1 MRPRRL
7 TDIQFDLLDLF
18 ERVARQGSIAA
29 AARDLGFSA
38 STATRK
44 LIALEDALGARLFNR
59 STRKLSLTEAGVLA
73 LNWAQASLISLD
85 EAAEDLAAVTGEP
98 SGKIR
103 LAAPHFGMST
113 YLPPVLSEF
122 ARAYPGISLDITA
135 TDELVNLIDDKIDV
149 AIRYGTLPDTRN
161 VAVRLAEFDRIVC
174 ASPRYI
180 EAHGKPEQLSD
191 LARHFCI
198 QHRQTDSS
206 TWAFRKDGQLVY
218 QPISARFQINN
229 TFSIELLALAGGG
242 IARLPTI
249 TFEKSIAEGKLVRLL
264 PEYECVEESGDKPS
278 IWIVHAGRDL
288 PYRVRLL
295 VDHLKASVPG
305 ARLKL
310 YEAKTTATVA

>member
-1 MRPRRL
+1 MRPTRL
-7 TDIQFDLLDLF
+7 TDIQFDGLQLF
-18 ERVARQGSIAA
+18 ERVARAGSIAA
-29 AARDLGFSA
+29 AARDLGITA

-44 LIALEDALGARLFNR
+44 LMALERALGARLFNR
-59 STRKLSLTEAGVLA
+59 STRNLNLTEAGVRALA
-73 LNWAQASLISLD
+73 WAQTSLIALD
-85 EAAEDLAAVTGEP
+85 EAADDLAAVTGEP

-113 YLPPVLSEF
+113 YLPPVLSAF

-135 TDELVNLIDDKIDV
+135 TDELINLIDDKIDV

-161 VAVRLAEFDRIVC
+161 VAVRLTEFDRIVC
-174 ASPRYI
+174 ASPAYI
-180 EAHGKPEQLSD
+180 EAHGAPEKLQD

-198 QHRQTDSS
+198 QHRQTDAS

-218 QPISARFQINN
+218 QPIAAQFQINN
-229 TFSIELLALAGGG
+229 TFAIELLALNGGG

-249 TFEKSIAEGKLVRLL
+249 TLEKSIAEGKLVQLL
-264 PEYECVEESGDKPS
+264 ADYECVEDSGDKPS

-305 ARLKL
+305 ARHKL
-310 YEAKTTATVA
+310 YRRDGGG